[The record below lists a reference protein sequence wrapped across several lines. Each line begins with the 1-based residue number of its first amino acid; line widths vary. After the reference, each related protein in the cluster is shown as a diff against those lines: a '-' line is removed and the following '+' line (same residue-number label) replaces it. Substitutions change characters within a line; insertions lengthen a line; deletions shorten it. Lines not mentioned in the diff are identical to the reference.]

1 MWNELHTCRSW
12 EYLEEN
18 NLLSPYQY
26 GFRRHRST
34 QHAVIKFVDHI
45 LDTVNHADKLPFYGI
60 LDDELSWLSNYL
72 FNRSQVVV
80 YNGVTSNPEYI
91 TYGVPQGSILGPLL
105 VNDLQFELEKCH
117 LIMYADDT
125 VIYYSDKNTP
135 EIQAVI
141 NHEAER
147 VQRWVA
153 ENCLVLN
160 LKKGKTEFV
169 LYGSRLSNQPPC
181 EIKINSVELNHP
193 VSYKYLG
200 VILDNHLNCNSHFDR
215 VYKRISSR
223 IALLRRIRF
232 SISPTVANSIY
243 TAMINPLFLYCYPIF
258 SGINTTWSLKFQRLK
273 NKSNAIVNLTSPW
286 PTVETQ

>member
-1 MWNELHTCRSW
+1 MQIM

-45 LDTVNHADKLPFYGI
+45 REHMDKRQLTGALFMDFRKAFDTVNHALLHKLPFYGI
-60 LDDELSWLSNYL
+60 LDNELSWLSNYL

-80 YNGVTSNPEYI
+80 YNGVISKPEYI
-91 TYGVPQGSILGPLL
+91 TYGVPQDSIMGPLL
-105 VNDLQFELEKCH
+105 FILLVNVLQFELEKCH

-141 NHEAER
+141 NREAER
-147 VQRWVA
+147 VQCWVA

-160 LKKGKTEFV
+160 LK
-169 LYGSRLSNQPPC
+169 
-181 EIKINSVELNHP
+181 NSSCMVHA
-193 VSYKYLG
+193 YRT
-200 VILDNHLNCNSHFDR
+200 NHL
-215 VYKRISSR
+215 VK
-223 IALLRRIRF
+223 
-232 SISPTVANSIY
+232 
-243 TAMINPLFLYCYPIF
+243 
-258 SGINTTWSLKFQRLK
+258 
-273 NKSNAIVNLTSPW
+273 
-286 PTVETQ
+286 